1 MITARMAMINAGAGK
16 TKWRVFIARAGQSK
30 LDTFERHMTSFA
42 TLSAE
47 FYSLTTALIIICGL
61 RYHTWPQ
68 RGSIS
73 ISNSTQ
79 EGFK

>member
-1 MITARMAMINAGAGK
+1 MINAGAGK
-16 TKWRVFIARAGQSK
+16 TKWRVLIARAGQSK

-42 TLSAE
+42 TLNAE
-47 FYSLTTALIIICGL
+47 FCSLTTALIIIV
-61 RYHTWPQ
+61 RSSFHTWPQ
-68 RGSIS
+68 RDS